1 MNGHPQSQA
10 PAQLTVQ
17 MRLQRLPGIRQ
28 IAPLFLMALLLVCT
42 LFASAVQAAPLNAAD
57 EKSVRSVVEG
67 QLAAFASDDAAKA
80 YSFAAPNVREAT
92 GGSAANFMRMVREGY
107 PVVYRPAS
115 VAFLK
120 PEGQAG
126 EAVQRVQLQDAK
138 GESWLAV
145 YTLQRQKDKS
155 WRISGC
161 VVLENKGR
169 MA

>member
-1 MNGHPQSQA
+1 MNGYPQSQA
-10 PAQLTVQ
+10 PAQMTVQ

-42 LFASAVQAAPLNAAD
+42 LFASAVQAAPLNVAD

-92 GGSAANFMRMVREGY
+92 GGSAANFVREGY

-120 PEGQAG
+120 PEGHAG

-138 GESWLAV
+138 GDSWLAV